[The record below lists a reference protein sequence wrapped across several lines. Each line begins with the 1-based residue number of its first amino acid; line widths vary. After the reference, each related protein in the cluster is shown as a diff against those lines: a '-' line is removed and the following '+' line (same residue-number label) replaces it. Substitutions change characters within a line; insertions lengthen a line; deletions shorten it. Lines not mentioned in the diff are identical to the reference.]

1 MKDNIILSICIPTRE
16 RPIILK
22 NTLDSIYNSFSSL
35 DKFEVVIYDSSE
47 KMDTKV
53 LIENYKYEN
62 LNYVYGPNKNGLNL
76 IEALKLGKGDFL
88 KLHNDYSE
96 FKIGSLNSLINC
108 IEKNSKDKPVLFFT
122 NREIESIDDGE
133 FEDFNSFLTKINYW
147 CTWST
152 LFGVWKSDFDLMNKD
167 SLNDMFPHTELLLDM
182 TNKEK
187 YIIINECFFIN
198 NTVKNKGGY
207 DLFYT
212 FSVVFLNLLS
222 EKVKKKVITIQTFN
236 ILKYKL
242 LKEFLVNWYCGIVI
256 FPNKYT
262 FIKVNI
268 KKSILTNY
276 SYYDYL
282 NLLFLSYLKAL
293 FLIIKK
299 IRSFILNFKKK
310 YKNYLR

>member
-1 MKDNIILSICIPTRE
+1 MEDDIILSICIPTRE
-16 RPIILK
+16 RPLILK
-22 NTLDSIYNSFSSL
+22 NTLDSIYNEFNSQY
-35 DKFEVVIYDSSE
+35 KFEVVIYDSSE
-47 KMDTKV
+47 KMDTKN
-53 LIENYKYEN
+53 LIENYKFDN
-62 LNYVYGPNKNGLNL
+62 LNYVYGPNKNYLNL
-76 IEALKLGKGDFL
+76 IEALKLGKGNFL

-108 IEKNSKDKPVLFFT
+108 IEKNSKHKPGLFFS
-122 NREIESIDDGE
+122 NREIESIVDGE

-152 LFGVWKSDFDLMNKD
+152 LFGIWKSDFDLMNKD

-198 NTVKNKGGY
+198 NNVKNKGGY

-222 EKVKKKVITIQTFN
+222 EKVKKKAITIKTFN

-299 IRSFILNFKKK
+299 IRSFILNFKKR